1 MTGESEM
8 LDRMQQCEERLQ
20 VLIEQLEQL
29 TKVIETKNKY
39 IKHLEE
45 TLDERLRVV

>member
-1 MTGESEM
+1 MSTDSM
-8 LDRMQQCEERLQ
+8 VDRMQQCEERLQ